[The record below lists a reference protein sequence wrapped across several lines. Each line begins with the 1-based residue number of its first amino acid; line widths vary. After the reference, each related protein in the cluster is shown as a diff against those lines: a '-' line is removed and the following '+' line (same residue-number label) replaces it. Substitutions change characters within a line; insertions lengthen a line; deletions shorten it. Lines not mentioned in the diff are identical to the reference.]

1 MNRIITLKE
10 YMPKS
15 KFYYSW
21 LEKIPEDVKKHILY
35 KFLNYNDMYCLNNCN
50 NFARRIVTKEEL
62 YIAKKYQESVINE
75 EKYYFNLNY
84 NGKENDF
91 SLTKFNTN
99 FEFEEIERERLEE
112 IERERLEDIE
122 RERLELE
129 KKEEKILQEEEE
141 KILELQKQQEE
152 TFFEED
158 YEYYEYLDRKYMEH
172 IEGVNKI

>member
-112 IERERLEDIE
+112 IERERLEE
-122 RERLELE
+122 HQERLELE
-129 KKEEKILQEEEE
+129 KKEEEMLQEEEE

-158 YEYYEYLDRKYMEH
+158 YEYLDRKYMEH
-172 IEGVNKI
+172 IEGVK

>member
-21 LEKIPEDVKKHILY
+21 LEKIPEDVKKHVLY

-75 EKYYFNLNY
+75 EKYYFNLSY

-99 FEFEEIERERLEE
+99 FEFEEIERERQEL
-112 IERERLEDIE
+112 EREME
-122 RERLELE
+122 RENQERIELE
-129 KKEEKILQEEEE
+129 KLEEEMLQEEEE
-141 KILELQKQQEE
+141 KMLELEKQEE
-152 TFFEED
+152 QNFFDED
-158 YEYYEYLDRKYMEH
+158 YEYYDYLDRKYMER
-172 IEGVNKI
+172 IEGVN